1 MRPASARARVP
12 PAAARHHERNASETR
27 PRYSEDIA
35 VEVVGVEDVEARPG
49 QESGEPDPLTDRARP
64 VHVPQRHAHQL
75 GRSPLEAGPQRAIR
89 LKVDDGKVKPL
100 VTEMLGPPDCV
111 ELCAA
116 DLEVVDT
123 KRESNHRAHYPR
135 VDTHAPAT
143 WATPATAQIRDD
155 VAAGWSIARLP
166 PESQPTLPERLHQP
180 GRWAST
186 CQSGARVGPGA
197 YDPVSGGASRRRTS
211 RSVPSRSYPN

>member
-1 MRPASARARVP
+1 YLVG
-12 PAAARHHERNASETR
+12 
-27 PRYSEDIA
+27 D
-35 VEVVGVEDVEARPG
+35 VGVQDVGVRPG
-49 QESGEPDPLTDRARP
+49 KESCEQDLLTDRVRS
-64 VHVPQRHAHQL
+64 VHFPQRHAHKL
-75 GRSPLEAGPQRAIR
+75 GRSKLEAGPQRAIR

-100 VTEMLGPPDCV
+100 VTEMLGPPDFV

-135 VDTHAPAT
+135 VDAHAPAT

-166 PESQPTLPERLHQP
+166 PESQPTLPER
-180 GRWAST
+180 R
-186 CQSGARVGPGA
+186 
-197 YDPVSGGASRRRTS
+197 
-211 RSVPSRSYPN
+211 